1 MNKGC
6 LNPYLIINFLDNFP
20 RTEIFLLSIFNLYHC
35 HSHENGNLVPIFS
48 LFTGFPVKP
57 GMTQKIMDNILDQLA
72 KEVDKISEDDISK
85 SESTEKTS
93 PKTGKNDE
101 DTTVMGKLLNKKT
114 VDFPCVGDVM
124 EGKVIDVTS
133 SEIYLD
139 LAPFGTGIVF
149 GKEIKD
155 GMGGGK
161 IKIGDM
167 VTATVMEIED
177 ENGYIELSIREASH
191 EKAWEDIESKR
202 DTQEKINTK
211 IISANKGGLLVEIN
225 GISGFLPVSQLSS
238 KNYPRV
244 EDGDKNK
251 ILNIL
256 KKMVGHELEVRILD
270 ADKETQKLIVSE
282 KAAQSE
288 KDKEIISSL
297 HVGDTV
303 SGEVSGVV
311 DFGAFIK
318 FSIKEK
324 SGNAQEETTDDS
336 NERNGDADG
345 DKMEGLV
352 HISEL
357 AWQLIEDPR
366 TIIKVGDKVKAK
378 IIGIDADKISLSIRA
393 LQKDPWSE
401 ISKKYNIGDVV
412 NGTVN
417 KINHFGAFVYLDKDI
432 HGLAHVSEMSETYP
446 GKSIDELIK
455 TGEKYDWKIL
465 SIEPKEHRMGL
476 LLVKNKEKAAKAGK
490 ETKIEKENEKEEKPK
505 KEKKSSKSKTSSE
518 KNKKEKNKK

>member
-1 MNKGC
+1 
-6 LNPYLIINFLDNFP
+6 
-20 RTEIFLLSIFNLYHC
+20 
-35 HSHENGNLVPIFS
+35 
-48 LFTGFPVKP
+48 
-57 GMTQKIMDNILDQLA
+57 MDKILDQLA
-72 KEVDKISEDDISK
+72 KEVDKISEEDASKIKTAAK
-85 SESTEKTS
+85 SEKKEAI
-93 PKTGKNDE
+93 NE
-101 DTTVMGKLLNKKT
+101 DDATPMGKLMGKKAI
-114 VDFPCVGDVM
+114 DFPQMGDVV
-124 EGKVIDVTS
+124 EGKVIDMTS

-139 LAPFGTGIVF
+139 LAPFGTGIVL

-155 GMGGGK
+155 GMGSGK
-161 IKIGDM
+161 LKIGDT
-167 VTATVMEIED
+167 VTATIIDLED

-202 DTQEKINTK
+202 DTQEKITTK
-211 IISANKGGLLVEIN
+211 IISANKGGLLIEIN

-256 KKMVGHELEVRILD
+256 KKMVGRELEVRILD
-270 ADKETQKLIVSE
+270 ADRETEKLIVSE

-288 KDKEIISSL
+288 KDREIISNL
-297 HVGDTV
+297 HAGDVV

-318 FSIKEK
+318 FSAKGNLDDAKEEPAR
-324 SGNAQEETTDDS
+324 NAS
-336 NERNGDADG
+336 HSDAGG

-366 TIIKVGDKVKAK
+366 TIIKVGDKVEAK

-401 ISKKYNIGDVV
+401 IKKKYSTGDIVP
-412 NGTVN
+412 GTVN

-432 HGLAHVSEMSETYP
+432 HGLAHISEMSEAYP
-446 GKSIDELIK
+446 GKNMNELIK
-455 TGEKYDWKIL
+455 VGEKYDWKIL

-476 LLVKNKEKAAKAGK
+476 LLIKDKKKTAKAEKPEKKVKAEKTAEAEEKPEKKKPAKKETAEKKTKKTKK
-490 ETKIEKENEKEEKPK
+490 ETKK
-505 KEKKSSKSKTSSE
+505 
-518 KNKKEKNKK
+518 